1 MKIVVMRIIN
11 VIFELRPEQRESVMG
26 KCGGRTDTRQR
37 EQQVQSFQNRNML
50 GMFEE
55 HQEGQWGWGRMMEE
69 QSGSQCDTCCSCPVS
84 RHIGKERTSN
94 FKYVGKQVED
104 S

>member
-1 MKIVVMRIIN
+1 MRIVVIRIMN
-11 VIFELRPEQRESVMG
+11 GSLSGDQNEESVMHQ
-26 KCGGRTDTRQR
+26 CGRRMATRQK
-37 EQQVQSFQNRNML
+37 EQQVQSFQSRNML

-55 HQEGQWGWGRMMEE
+55 HQEGHCGWGRMMEGK
-69 QSGSQCDTCCSCPVS
+69 SSSQCDTCCSCPVS
-84 RHIGKERTSN
+84 SHIGKKRTFD